1 MSGPTAMSGP
11 MTMVAM
17 WNKGD
22 LSIHI
27 RDIENVELVFRD
39 GLFLIPQKM
48 LASVTGRFGL
58 Y

>member
-1 MSGPTAMSGP
+1 
-11 MTMVAM
+11 MVAM

-48 LASVTGRFGL
+48 LASVRGRFEL